1 MAKEEAISFEGVVS
15 EVLPEGRF
23 RVILDVNQR
32 EVLAYTAGKMRK
44 NRIKTQRGDRV
55 TVEMSPYDLERARLT
70 FRHRGGA
77 AGPGTP
83 PATGQRF
90 NARRR

>member
-23 RVILDVNQR
+23 RVILDINER
-32 EVLAYTAGKMRK
+32 EVLAYTGGRMRK

-55 TVEMSPYDLERARLT
+55 TVEMSPYDLDRARLT
-70 FRHRGGA
+70 FRHKATGG
-77 AGPGTP
+77 PP
-83 PATGQRF
+83 PAAPGQRPPP
-90 NARRR
+90 RRR